1 MSAQCLVFCMDIG
14 GTRTKYGLI
23 DVVSGDT
30 QAFLVEPTE
39 TQGVRA
45 FLDAADYALD
55 QLCDQARCQRGDIVG
70 CGAGIPGYVDGDLIS
85 LIWASLSFME
95 GVNFRPALEAR
106 LGLPVRMDNDAR
118 VVALGEAH
126 RGGHGASRRL
136 LSLTL
141 GTGLGFGLVVDG
153 QLQEKSS
160 INHLAGHIPIRPGA
174 RPCFCGFSGCL
185 ETLVNASALED
196 HFEALSPP
204 SAERGRVDSRAI
216 FELAANQQPA
226 AQQAVR
232 LLVADLIVGLNA
244 YIHLFGPELIVLGG
258 GLALPL
264 GPWVAEMQRG
274 LFAKPYDGYA
284 VRVALSEL
292 KEFAGLYGAAF
303 LWKGD

>member
-1 MSAQCLVFCMDIG
+1 MDIG
-14 GTRTKYGLI
+14 GTRTKYSLI

-39 TQGVRA
+39 TQSVRA
-45 FLDAADYALD
+45 FLDAADHALE
-55 QLCDQARCQRGDIVG
+55 QLCDQACCDRAGICG

-85 LIWASLSFME
+85 MIWASLSFME
-95 GVNFRPALEAR
+95 GVEFRSALEAR
-106 LGLPVRMDNDAR
+106 LRLPVRMDNDAR
-118 VVALGEAH
+118 AVALGEAH

-196 HFEALSPP
+196 HFARLSPP
-204 SAERGRVDSRAI
+204 LAKGGRVDARAV
-216 FELAANQQPA
+216 FELAANGRPA
-226 AQQAVR
+226 AQDAVR
-232 LLVADLIVGLNA
+232 QLVADLIVGLNA

-258 GLALPL
+258 GLAHPL
-264 GPWVAEMQRG
+264 SPWVAEIQRG

-284 VRVALSEL
+284 SRVAVSEL

-303 LWKGD
+303 LWKED

>member
-1 MSAQCLVFCMDIG
+1 MDIG

-23 DVVSGDT
+23 DVVSAET
-30 QAFLVEPTE
+30 RAFLVEATE
-39 TQGVRA
+39 TGGVGA
-45 FLDAADYALD
+45 FLVAADHALE
-55 QLCDQARCQRGDIVG
+55 QLCDQARCDRAGIAG

-85 LIWASLSFME
+85 MIWASLSFME
-95 GVNFRPALEAR
+95 GVEFRPALEAR

-126 RGGHGASRRL
+126 RGGHGSPRRL

-141 GTGLGFGLVVDG
+141 GTGLGFGLVVEG

-204 SAERGRVDSRAI
+204 SAEGGRVDARAI
-216 FELAANQQPA
+216 FELAANGRPA
-226 AQQAVR
+226 AQDAVR
-232 LLVADLIVGLNA
+232 QLVADLIVGLNA

-258 GLALPL
+258 GLAHPL
-264 GPWVAEMQRG
+264 GPWIPEIQRG

-284 VRVALSEL
+284 ATVALSEL